1 MNPTTVEII
10 DGLLASD
17 ELMFHGRDTKKLMIW
32 FGGINEPHFNPE
44 VARLANCDFLT
55 FRDITASWYT
65 KGLTSRHDNIN
76 EAVSELKQF
85 IEEKGYEKLCLCGQ
99 SSGGYGALLYSHLL
113 NADLCIAFSPQTRN
127 MFSGQCQMTPH
138 VRLQDVGELYL
149 NNTRTKVILNMSQ
162 SERDHDSEFSWND
175 WMQIDKLKG
184 NKNVTIIT
192 HPYHNHSV
200 SVKLRE
206 AGLLYMLTAS
216 LVNTYLA

>member
-1 MNPTTVEII
+1 MNTTTVEIF

-17 ELMFHGRDTKKLMIW
+17 ELMFHNHGTKRLMIW

-65 KGLTSRHDNIN
+65 RGLTSHHENIDV
-76 EAVSELKQF
+76 AVSELKKF
-85 IEEKGYEKLCLCGQ
+85 IEMRGYEKLCFCGQ

-113 NADLCIAFSPQTRN
+113 KADLCIAFSPQTRN

-149 NNTRTKVILNMSQ
+149 TNTETKIILNMSQ
-162 SERDHDSEFSWND
+162 SEREHDNEFSWND
-175 WMQIDKLKG
+175 WMQIDKLRI
-184 NKNVTIIT
+184 NQNVTVIT

-206 AGLLYMLTAS
+206 VGLLYKLTAS
-216 LVNTYLA
+216 LVNAYLN